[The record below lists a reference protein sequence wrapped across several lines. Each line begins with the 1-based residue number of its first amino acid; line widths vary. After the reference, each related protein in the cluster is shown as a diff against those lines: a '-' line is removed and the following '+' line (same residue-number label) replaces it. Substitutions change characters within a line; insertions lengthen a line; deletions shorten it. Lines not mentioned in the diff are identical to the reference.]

1 MNVFGLKNTSNK
13 ARSLSGKIIL
23 LDDYCFIIHCDA
35 KAGIYTLEGPDILP
49 RSIPITHEGDAAFDS
64 NDVNYFLEY
73 GNVDYRLNIP
83 GGVYN
88 MPLEAI
94 LYEDDDNTFTVGK
107 LTTA

>member
-1 MNVFGLKNTSNK
+1 MQVFGLKNTN
-13 ARSLSGKIIL
+13 RLNGSLSGKVIL
-23 LDDYCFIIHCDA
+23 LDDYCFIIHCDTVL
-35 KAGIYTLEGPDILP
+35 GIYTLEGPDIIP
-49 RSIPITHEGDAAFDS
+49 RNIPITFGGDAAFDS